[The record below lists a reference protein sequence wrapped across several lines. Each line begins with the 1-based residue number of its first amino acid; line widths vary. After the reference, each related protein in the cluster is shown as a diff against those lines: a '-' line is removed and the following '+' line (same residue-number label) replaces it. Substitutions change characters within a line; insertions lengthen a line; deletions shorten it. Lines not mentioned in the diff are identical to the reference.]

1 MRISLKYSKNQLWLT
16 IYNFVQCAS
25 KALKS
30 PSEPDEDQQAE
41 AEQENE
47 ERREEEK
54 ETRESSRDWKERRWK
69 RVSDRVQG
77 TSTTSPLEVAL
88 D

>member
-1 MRISLKYSKNQLWLT
+1 MQR
-16 IYNFVQCAS
+16 AS

-30 PSEPDEDQQAE
+30 PSKPDEDRQAE

-54 ETRESSRDWKERRWK
+54 ETRESSQDGKERKWK
-69 RVSDRVQG
+69 GVSDRVQG
-77 TSTTSPLEVAL
+77 SSTTSPLEDAL

>member
-1 MRISLKYSKNQLWLT
+1 M
-16 IYNFVQCAS
+16 QCAS

-54 ETRESSRDWKERRWK
+54 ETRESSRGGKERRWK

-77 TSTTSPLEVAL
+77 TSTTSPLEDVL